1 MAQGTGDVHFH
12 DLEITPLK
20 VIRDQGQ
27 CGFRILGIKFLLVL
41 LSNHGYISNGF
52 DAMGAE
58 SFRYNEN
65 KNDNEDRHAV

>member
-12 DLEITPLK
+12 DLENNSFTGH
-20 VIRDQGQ
+20 RDQGQ

-58 SFRYNEN
+58 SFRYNETRTTT
-65 KNDNEDRHAV
+65 KTDTQ